1 MSASKSVSLNL
12 PAINGS
18 QNMTTWEPIIL
29 KRSKIKDLDDEN
41 RHLKQKFADL
51 SLDNQR
57 LKTLSKHSFK
67 TSL

>member
-1 MSASKSVSLNL
+1 MGAYYIK
-12 PAINGS
+12 
-18 QNMTTWEPIIL
+18 
-29 KRSKIKDLDDEN
+29 KIKDLDDEN